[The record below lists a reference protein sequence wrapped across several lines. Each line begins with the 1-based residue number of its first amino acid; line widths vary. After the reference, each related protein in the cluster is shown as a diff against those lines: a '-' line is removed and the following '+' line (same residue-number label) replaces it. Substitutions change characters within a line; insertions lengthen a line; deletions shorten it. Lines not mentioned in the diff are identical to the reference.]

1 MSVPYWDYTIDAAR
15 YNASRWDQ
23 TSLWDSRLW
32 SPGWFGNATGK
43 SHMVEQGRWA
53 YQLVPKDDD
62 AWAIDANA
70 YGLLRAP
77 WNLNPS
83 S

>member
-1 MSVPYWDYTIDAAR
+1 
-15 YNASRWDQ
+15 
-23 TSLWDSRLW
+23 
-32 SPGWFGNATGK
+32 
-43 SHMVEQGRWA
+43 MVEQGRWA

-62 AWAIDANA
+62 AWAIVANA